1 MKRLLQISLDTVL
14 ASLLPIFSWLLL
26 SIIIDR
32 NLINVFTLT
41 YPVQFIYGIFKSIF
55 ATGANISKEED
66 NNKNAVLSGMTLG
79 MFLGSIVFGLLI
91 YNVDYYI
98 RFMNMDISI
107 YKEFTIYSLVQIY
120 LQLIL
125 SFVLMK
131 NYYENNYNQANRYS
145 IIFNCLN
152 FIILIGSSLVFKDK
166 IFIVFVTLLALSIY
180 TIIITLKSYKK
191 YKFRLNIFN
200 LIKYDSVELF
210 NQLLFFIIFLFGLS
224 NVMDYGIKYILALTF
239 VSLITDSQWDVF
251 DSISTI
257 AKIDI
262 SKNVFNYK
270 EHRKNA
276 YKLLSILFL
285 SVIFMFVSLYWFYDL
300 NFVITLIF
308 LSFEIINFII
318 YPIYKIKTC
327 FLQLEYSPLRIT
339 TNKIFASSSRV
350 AFSFLNSPY
359 CTGIGQICSSIY
371 QFITINFIFNKHYVI
386 TLDGTVIKK

>member
-1 MKRLLQISLDTVL
+1 MKKLLQISLDTVL

-262 SKNVFNYK
+262 SKNV
-270 EHRKNA
+270 
-276 YKLLSILFL
+276 
-285 SVIFMFVSLYWFYDL
+285 SLYWFYDL
-300 NFVITLIF
+300 NLVVTLIF

-359 CTGIGQICSSIY
+359 CTGMGQIFSSVY
-371 QFITINFIFNKHYVI
+371 QFITINFIFSKHYVI